1 MAISEVVWPEDRVD
15 HIAQHGDRFPG
26 GTAYPVTARDMTT
39 KEKRRYAEWK
49 ER

>member
-1 MAISEVVWPEDRVD
+1 MKMLAE
-15 HIAQHGDRFPG
+15 G
-26 GTAYPVTARDMTT
+26 VTAVKPRALERNWHTT